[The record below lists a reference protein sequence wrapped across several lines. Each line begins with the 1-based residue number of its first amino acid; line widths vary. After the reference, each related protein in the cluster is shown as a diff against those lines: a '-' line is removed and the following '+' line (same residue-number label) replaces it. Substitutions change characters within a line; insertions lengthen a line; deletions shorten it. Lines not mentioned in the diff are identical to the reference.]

1 MSELIPFFDE
11 CLPAS
16 DILPRIRE
24 ELKTALS
31 RISQDSPQYSKLQNL
46 QILFSSEFAAIVWE
60 VVGNAEK
67 FWGSYSM
74 TNPNGYS
81 QRDIERTNAA
91 EIEYFDA
98 IDKFKSLINSVES

>member
-31 RISQDSPQYSKLQNL
+31 RITQDSPEYAKLQNL
-46 QILFSSEFAAIVWE
+46 LKQLQ
-60 VVGNAEK
+60 N
-67 FWGSYSM
+67 
-74 TNPNGYS
+74 
-81 QRDIERTNAA
+81 
-91 EIEYFDA
+91 
-98 IDKFKSLINSVES
+98 